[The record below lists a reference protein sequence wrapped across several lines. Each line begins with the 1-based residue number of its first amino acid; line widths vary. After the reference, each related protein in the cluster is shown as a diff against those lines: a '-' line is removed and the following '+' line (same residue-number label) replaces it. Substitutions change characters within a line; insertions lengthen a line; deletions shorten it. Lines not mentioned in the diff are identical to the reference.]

1 MIKKLKTSTTIYSSL
16 SAGWWRGERGEWGGG
31 GGQLL
36 TKEAVLV
43 AAGNYIPPLMNELD
57 AVKGR
62 FNDTDTDEAIVI
74 PEIPQGWGTIHYM
87 RAFCNL

>member
-1 MIKKLKTSTTIYSSL
+1 ME
-16 SAGWWRGERGEWGGG
+16 GERGEWG

-43 AAGNYIPPLMNELD
+43 AAGNYILPLMNELD

-74 PEIPQGWGTIHYM
+74 PEIPYIRMGSHLLHEGFLQLVNRQVI
-87 RAFCNL
+87 LSLLLP